1 LNKKIHTLFLPK
13 WYPNKFNNLLG
24 IFTYK
29 HALSASQSNKVS
41 VVYVCKDSSL
51 DKTFNISN
59 NYSNGINEVIV
70 YFKPSKFKLIN
81 GVKKIRAYKKG
92 INLIHNFNIIHAHVF
107 LFPVL
112 IAYLVSVYK
121 KIPFVVSEHW
131 TGYRKGSFSKM
142 SVIKKALTIF
152 LAKKARYV
160 LPVSTFLKNDMKNCG
175 IVANYRL
182 LGNVVEIK
190 NFYSKKNA
198 EFTFLYAGDIVEEN
212 KNVSGI
218 VNAFSKVVNKGIQNV
233 RLDIIGDGND
243 LEFVQSIVPKC
254 LSDKVNFYGN
264 QSHEFTMQKLQNSHV
279 LLLNSRFETFSII
292 CAEAMACGV
301 PVITSKCGGPESFIS
316 KKASIFIDID
326 CAEELVNAMVE
337 IKDDYNNYAL
347 HINDMKESVKQFS
360 MKEIGQVIKEIYLK
374 SI

>member
-1 LNKKIHTLFLPK
+1 MNKKIHTLFLPK

-142 SVIKKALTIF
+142 SVIKKALTILVKVRVNIETSILNF
-152 LAKKARYV
+152 R
-160 LPVSTFLKNDMKNCG
+160 
-175 IVANYRL
+175 RL
-182 LGNVVEIK
+182 
-190 NFYSKKNA
+190 
-198 EFTFLYAGDIVEEN
+198 
-212 KNVSGI
+212 
-218 VNAFSKVVNKGIQNV
+218 
-233 RLDIIGDGND
+233 
-243 LEFVQSIVPKC
+243 
-254 LSDKVNFYGN
+254 
-264 QSHEFTMQKLQNSHV
+264 
-279 LLLNSRFETFSII
+279 
-292 CAEAMACGV
+292 
-301 PVITSKCGGPESFIS
+301 
-316 KKASIFIDID
+316 
-326 CAEELVNAMVE
+326 
-337 IKDDYNNYAL
+337 
-347 HINDMKESVKQFS
+347 
-360 MKEIGQVIKEIYLK
+360 
-374 SI
+374 